1 MDLESKNDIYSEIK
15 NLLEN
20 ARGKVLSAINSTMT
34 MTYYLIGKTI
44 VEEEQEG
51 DTRAGYGKEL
61 IKNLSE
67 NLTEEFG
74 KGFKRRNLETMRKFY
89 LVYSQEEKTQSMI
102 AFSENP
108 FKLSWTHYIRLV
120 RIENSEERRFYQI
133 EAEKENWTVRE
144 MDRQINS
151 CLYDRLALSRDKDA
165 VMELSH
171 VGQIIEKPK
180 DIIKDPI
187 ILEFLGLETM
197 PSYSENQLESSI
209 ITHIEKF
216 IMELGK
222 GFLFQG
228 RQVRFTFDEDHYFVD
243 LVFYNRILKCFV
255 LIDLKI
261 GKLKHQDIGQMQ
273 MYVNYYD
280 RFVKLPD
287 ENKTIGIIICRDKN
301 DTLIEITLP
310 ENNEQIFASKYLTIL
325 PTKEELKRIVEEEEN
340 CIGN

>member
-1 MDLESKNDIYSEIK
+1 M
-15 NLLEN
+15 
-20 ARGKVLSAINSTMT
+20 
-34 MTYYLIGKTI
+34 
-44 VEEEQEG
+44 EEEQEG
-51 DTRAGYGKEL
+51 NTRAGYGQEL
-61 IKNLSE
+61 IKNLSRT
-67 NLTEEFG
+67 LTEEFG
-74 KGFKRRNLETMRKFY
+74 KGFTVRNLELIRKFY
-89 LVYSQEEKTQSMI
+89 ITYSQDEKTKSVI
-102 AFSENP
+102 SKSENP

-120 RIENSEERRFYQI
+120 RIENGEERRFYQI

-151 CLYDRLALSRDKDA
+151 CLYDRLALSRDKEK

-216 IMELGK
+216 IMELGE
-222 GFLFQG
+222 GSLFQG

-340 CIGN
+340 L

>member
-1 MDLESKNDIYSEIK
+1 M
-15 NLLEN
+15 
-20 ARGKVLSAINSTMT
+20 
-34 MTYYLIGKTI
+34 
-44 VEEEQEG
+44 
-51 DTRAGYGKEL
+51 
-61 IKNLSE
+61 
-67 NLTEEFG
+67 
-74 KGFKRRNLETMRKFY
+74 
-89 LVYSQEEKTQSMI
+89 
-102 AFSENP
+102 
-108 FKLSWTHYIRLV
+108 
-120 RIENSEERRFYQI
+120 
-133 EAEKENWTVRE
+133 
-144 MDRQINS
+144 
-151 CLYDRLALSRDKDA
+151 
-165 VMELSH
+165 
-171 VGQIIEKPK
+171 GQIIEKPK

-340 CIGN
+340 NE